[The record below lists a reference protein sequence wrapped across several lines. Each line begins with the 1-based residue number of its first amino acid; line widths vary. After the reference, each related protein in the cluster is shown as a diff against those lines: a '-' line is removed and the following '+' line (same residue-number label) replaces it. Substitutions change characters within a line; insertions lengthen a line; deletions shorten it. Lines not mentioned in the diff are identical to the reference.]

1 MAHCINCGT
10 KNPDGAVFCLA
21 CGQTL
26 YQEPR
31 ARALSAATKRA
42 RWLLPTGII
51 IGALVLI
58 LIVVLVGIPKGSLP
72 DSSANRPKV
81 PPLTTAVLTIISYDA
96 AGNREAQGSGF
107 ILTSAGLAA
116 TNYHVLDGA
125 SKATAECCSGRRFEV
140 SSIEGFDRDK
150 DLVVFQLHE
159 FGGEDSPHD
168 LPVIPLDTSGDIAVG
183 ERVIAIG
190 SPQGLE
196 NTVSDGIISAIRSYK
211 TIRYLQITAPISP
224 GSSGGPVLNGSGQAI
239 GIATMQAQE
248 GQNLN
253 FAVSSEHLKP
263 LLDEHLQYSLRQI
276 QPSPQIQQKPGELTA
291 TNERD
296 VNGPQEQQLGPF
308 TGQLAGTV
316 HNDTADLYAGFALF
330 VQDMGGDLS
339 GCLAVLR
346 PLGGSGPL
354 TGSVSGED
362 VTFVVTSADEKIMF
376 TGKRSKGSI
385 VGNYLVEK
393 TAGEEETGEFK
404 ASRKRILHDSS
415 KLDFTNCPTDADL
428 ASTK

>member
-107 ILTSAGLAA
+107 ILTSEGLAA

-140 SSIEGFDRDK
+140 SSIEGFDSDK
-150 DLVVFQLHE
+150 DLVVFQLRE
-159 FGGEDSPHD
+159 LGEDGPLHD
-168 LPVIPLDTSGDIAVG
+168 LPAIPLDTSGDITVG
-183 ERVIAIG
+183 ERIIAIG

-196 NTVSDGIISAIRSYK
+196 NTVSDGIISAIRNYK
-211 TIRYLQITAPISP
+211 TTRYLQITAPISP

-276 QPSPQIQQKPGELTA
+276 QPAPRTQQNTSERTTSNVGVG
-291 TNERD
+291 NES
-296 VNGPQEQQLGPF
+296 QEQQWGPF
-308 TGQLAGTV
+308 TGQFAGTV
-316 HNDTADLYAGFALF
+316 HNDTADMSAGFALF
-330 VQDMGGDLS
+330 VQDVSGDLR
-339 GCLAVLR
+339 GCLAVLH
-346 PLGGSGPL
+346 PLGGSGPI
-354 TGSVSGED
+354 TGSVSGDD
-362 VTFVVTSADEKIMF
+362 VSFVATSAGEKITF
-376 TGKRSKGSI
+376 TGKRSKGTI
-385 VGNYLVEK
+385 AGNYLVEK
-393 TAGEEETGEFK
+393 ETGGEEDGEFK
-404 ASRKRILHDSS
+404 ARRTKILRDASQ
-415 KLDFTNCPTDADL
+415 LDFTNCPTDVDL
-428 ASTK
+428 ESTK